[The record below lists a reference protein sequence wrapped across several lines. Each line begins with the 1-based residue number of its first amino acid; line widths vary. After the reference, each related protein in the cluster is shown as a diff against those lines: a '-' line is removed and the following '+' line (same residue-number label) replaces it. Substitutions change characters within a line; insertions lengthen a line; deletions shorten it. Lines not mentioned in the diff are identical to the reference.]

1 MEPVRIDGGLGEGG
15 GQVLRLSAAL
25 SAVTGVPVRVDR
37 IRAGR
42 RKPGLGAQHAA
53 ALRVLARV
61 CGARVEGGRPG
72 SQSVLFEP
80 GGGGESDVFEDVGT
94 AGSVPLIL
102 QAVLPAASLSGR
114 RARLR
119 IRGGTDVP
127 WSPTLD
133 YMSRVFAPALGAF
146 GARVSVSARR
156 RGYYPRGGGVVEAGA
171 EPCSAEPGEL
181 AGKPERYEVR
191 CAHSGIGGAEREAR
205 RAQARLQESGLPAE
219 FSSESAESAGPGAS
233 LLACARGE
241 GCAAGSDSLWDGR
254 FSDVAAKLLG
264 CMSVDEN
271 LSDML
276 VLPACCARGTSRWTV
291 SRITPHLESALK
303 AASAISGCRYG
314 VGKIE
319 GGYEVRVRS

>member
-42 RKPGLGAQHAA
+42 KRPGLGAQHAA

-80 GGGGESDVFEDVGT
+80 GGGGESDVSEDVGT

-133 YMSRVFAPALGAF
+133 YMARVFAPALGAF
-146 GARVSVSARR
+146 GARVSVRARR
-156 RGYYPRGGGVVEAGA
+156 RGYYPRGGGLVEAGA
-171 EPCSAEPGEL
+171 EPRSAEPAEF

-191 CAHSGIGGAEREAR
+191 CAHSGTGGAEEWAR
-205 RAQARLQESGLPAE
+205 RARARLQESGLPAE
-219 FSSESAESAGPGAS
+219 FSSERAEAAGAGAS

-241 GCAAGSDSLWDGR
+241 GCAAGSDALWDGR
-254 FSDVAAKLLG
+254 FPDVAAELLG

-291 SRITPHLESALK
+291 SRITPHLESALRV
-303 AASAISGCRYG
+303 ASLVSGCRYG

-319 GGYEVRVRS
+319 GGYEVRLRS